1 MKKLVNVKTKII
13 VTDVT
18 GVIMVIVCATM
29 DQQQNDLTKMNIR
42 EKEDCRIDGK
52 ELASHRGKN

>member
-1 MKKLVNVKTKII
+1 VKTIII

-18 GVIMVIVCATM
+18 GVTTVIVCVIM

-52 ELASHRGKN
+52 YYKAHCGY